1 MIVDLDLNGKQV
13 FIFGGGKEATSK
25 VESMLAQNC
34 KIFVIAERPSDKI
47 IAFAKSKKIRLLIA
61 RLDQSINLDEYGQ
74 AILVMAATDDRELNR
89 KITENAKKNR
99 CYAYCV
105 DDPETSDFSHPSIIN
120 INDTIQ
126 LAISTQGKS
135 PLMARILRER
145 LEKEIQKLVIPTD
158 TLNIQLQEKMRQLA
172 KIKIPDITDRKTFL
186 AGLIENEEIQN
197 YLKNDQFEN
206 AITKAQENLENYSK
220 SV

>member
-25 VESMLAQNC
+25 VESMLTQNC

-47 IAFAKSKKIRLLIA
+47 ITFAKTKKIRLLIS
-61 RLDQSINLDEYGQ
+61 RLDQNINLDEYGQ

-89 KITENAKKNR
+89 RITENAKKNR

-120 INDTIQ
+120 FDDTIQ
-126 LAISTQGKS
+126 IAISTGGKS
-135 PLMARILRER
+135 PLMARTLRER
-145 LEKEIQKLVIPTD
+145 LEKELPKLINQSD
-158 TLNIQLQEKMRQLA
+158 TLNILLQEKMRQLA
-172 KIKIPDITDRKTFL
+172 KVKIPDITKRKVFL
-186 AGLIENEEIQN
+186 TELLKNEGIQN
-197 YLKNDQFEN
+197 DLKNDLFES
-206 AITKAQENLENYSK
+206 AFSKAQDSLENYSK
-220 SV
+220 ST